1 MRPKDNQKPYEVVL
15 SIVCLCII
23 LYLIS
28 RNHYFA
34 VAGLVVGMLT
44 LLSDKLRDAVVVAW
58 SKVLLIVGKI
68 NGFVLLSLV
77 FFLVLTP
84 IAFFY
89 RLFNKDSLALE
100 PKGDSYFAVRDHT
113 FTGED
118 LTNPW

>member
-44 LLSDKLRDAVVVAW
+44 LLSDKLRDAAR
-58 SKVLLIVGKI
+58 SM
-68 NGFVLLSLV
+68 
-77 FFLVLTP
+77 
-84 IAFFY
+84 
-89 RLFNKDSLALE
+89 
-100 PKGDSYFAVRDHT
+100 
-113 FTGED
+113 D
-118 LTNPW
+118 LYS